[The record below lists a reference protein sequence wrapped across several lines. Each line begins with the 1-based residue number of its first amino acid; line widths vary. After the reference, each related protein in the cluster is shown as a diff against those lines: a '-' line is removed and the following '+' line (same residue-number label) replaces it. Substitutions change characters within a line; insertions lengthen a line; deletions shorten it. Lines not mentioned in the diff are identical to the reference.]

1 MPPKRVHTEKRKE
14 QGKAKNR
21 IDRAKDL
28 SPEEKNAAK
37 VLSHMEHNKTGG
49 IYGQRVVEPR
59 AKKSKTG
66 LNDLVNVGLI
76 KQLEDLQ
83 KANTK
88 TMADIEKTKDKI
100 DKMIANNK

>member
-1 MPPKRVHTEKRKE
+1 MPPKRVHTKKRKE
-14 QGKAKNR
+14 QGQAANQ
-21 IDRAKDL
+21 INRAKDL
-28 SPEEKNAAK
+28 SPEEKDAAK
-37 VLSHMEHNKTGG
+37 VLSHMQHNKTGG
-49 IYGQRVVEPR
+49 IYGQRVAGPR
-59 AKKSKTG
+59 PTKSKAG

>member
-1 MPPKRVHTEKRKE
+1 MPPKRVHTEKRRE
-14 QGKAKNR
+14 QAKTKNR

-28 SPEEKNAAK
+28 SPEEKNAAR
-37 VLSHMEHNKTGG
+37 VLSHMQHNKTGG

-59 AKKSKTG
+59 AKNPKAG
-66 LNDLVNVGLI
+66 LNDLVNAGLI

-88 TMADIEKTKDKI
+88 TMADIEKTKEKI
-100 DKMIANNK
+100 EKMIANNK